1 MAGPSYHGR
10 LSGWIRFQARA
21 VSGVI
26 PFLPMNSR
34 NSHSVL
40 RPPIPESAGRALAWQ
55 APPGASLALAVHAA
69 ARRHRGLVVL
79 VCADTH
85 QANEHE
91 QDLRAL
97 GTPDDVPVRH
107 FPDWET
113 LPYDR
118 LSPHPDCVSQR
129 LAALNG
135 LPRMNRGIL
144 VVPAG
149 TLLQRLPPREYVTGR
164 SLVLDTGQALSLE
177 PMRRDLEAA
186 GYYCVSEVHDPGEFA
201 VRGNI
206 LDLYPMGSQAPYRI
220 ELFDEEVESIRTF
233 DPETQRTRERV
244 ESVRLLPGR
253 EYPFDQASRRDF
265 RQRLRSRFTFDP
277 RECELY
283 SQVKDGIAPAG
294 IEYYLPLFFESTGT
308 LFDYLPSDSLFLGF
322 RDAHAA
328 ARHFWDQ
335 AWNRY
340 EQRRHDQRHPVLPP
354 GELFL
359 APDEAD
365 NRVSNYRKIDLYLSD
380 NSPDSSETFLA
391 EPTPSLPIHSRGS
404 EPAASLKRFLATFE
418 GRVLFAADSPGRREA
433 LQEVLGDL
441 GMHPAPVDGWHGFLS
456 GRRSPAI
463 TVAPLESG
471 FRLGEPAVA
480 VITETE
486 LFGERAQQRRRRSR
500 TQRDHAS
507 VIRDLT
513 DLRPG
518 APVVHE
524 DHGVGR
530 YRGLDRLSVGGRDG
544 EFLAI
549 EYADGDRLYV
559 PVGHLHLVSRYTG
572 ASEEGAPLHR
582 LGGEQWQRVRR
593 KAAEKIRDVAAELLE
608 VQARREARRREPVKL
623 DEPLYQDFA
632 ATFPFEETPDQKA
645 AIEQVLADLQ
655 SSRPMDRVVCGDVG
669 FGKTE
674 VALRAA
680 FAVAQAGRQAAVLV
694 PTTLLAGQHFETFRD
709 RFADWPVRV
718 EMLSRFRAGK
728 ATRQVIAGL
737 EDGTVDIVIGT
748 HRLLQQG
755 VKFKNLGLV
764 IVDEEQRFGVRQKER
779 LKSLRAEVDLLTLT
793 ATPIP
798 RTLNMSL
805 SGLRDLSLIATAPAS
820 RLAIKTFVQQWDG
833 AAVREACLREIQRG
847 GQVYFL
853 HNDVQSIQRIAREL
867 EELVPEARVRVAHG
881 QMPERQL
888 EQVML
893 DFYRQRFNVLVCT
906 TIIENG
912 IDIPSANTIVMN
924 RADKLGLAQL
934 HQLRGRVGRSHHRAY
949 AYLIVPERRAMTAD
963 ALKRVEA
970 VASLEELGSGFTLAT
985 HDLEIRGAGE
995 VLGEDQSGQIEE
1007 IGFSL
1012 YNDLLERAV
1021 SALKAGEIPDLD
1033 APVSAAND
1041 VDLHIPALIPDD
1053 YLPDVHTRLILY
1065 KRIASAKSDAAL
1077 RELQVEM
1084 IDRFGL
1090 LPQPVKNLFAV
1101 ASLRLHASR
1110 LGITRLE
1117 FGEHG
1122 GRIEFGKNPAVDPAA
1137 LIQLVQERPD
1147 RFAFDGETRLRVNA
1161 DYPEASQRLAAAE
1174 ELLDRLALREAA

>member
-1 MAGPSYHGR
+1 
-10 LSGWIRFQARA
+10 
-21 VSGVI
+21 
-26 PFLPMNSR
+26 MNSR
-34 NSHSVL
+34 NVHSVL
-40 RPPIPESAGRALAWQ
+40 RPPVPEAAGRPIAWVS
-55 APPGASLALAVHAA
+55 PPGPALALAIHAA
-69 ARRHRGLVVL
+69 ARRHRGLAVL
-79 VCADTH
+79 VCPDTH
-85 QANEHE
+85 AANEHE
-91 QDLRAL
+91 HDLRAL
-97 GTPDDVPVRH
+97 CTPDDVPVRH

-118 LSPHPDCVSQR
+118 LSPHPDSVSRR
-129 LAALNG
+129 LAALNE
-135 LPRMNRGIL
+135 LPRMERGIL
-144 VVPAG
+144 VVPAS

-164 SLVLDTGQALSLE
+164 SLVLDTGQAMSLE
-177 PMRRDLEAA
+177 TMRRDLEAA
-186 GYYCVSEVHDPGEFA
+186 GYHCVSEVGDPGEFA

-206 LDLYPMGSQAPYRI
+206 LDLFPMGSEAPYRI
-220 ELFDEEVESIRTF
+220 ELFDQEIESVRTF
-233 DPETQRTRERV
+233 DPETQLTRERV
-244 ESVRLLPGR
+244 DGVRLLPGR
-253 EYPFDQASRRDF
+253 EYPFDEASRRDF

-277 RECELY
+277 RDCELY
-283 SQVKDGIAPAG
+283 RLVRDGIAPAG
-294 IEYYLPLFFESTGT
+294 IEYYLPLFFEHTGT
-308 LFDYLPSDSLFLGF
+308 LFDYLPTNTLFLASG
-322 RDAHAA
+322 DARTAA
-328 ARHFWDQ
+328 QHYWEQ
-335 AWNRY
+335 AGERY
-340 EQRRHDQRHPVLPP
+340 EQRRHDIRQPVLPP

-359 APDEAD
+359 APGELNDQ
-365 NRVSNYRKIDLYLSD
+365 VSNYANIDLY
-380 NSPDSSETFLA
+380 SPDIAPKHSVNFA
-391 EPTPSLPIHSRGS
+391 ARPTPSLPIHSRGS
-404 EPAASLKRFLATFE
+404 EPAAALKRFLSDFD

-433 LQEVLGDL
+433 LREVLGDL
-441 GMHPAPVDGWHGFLS
+441 DIRPAPVDDWHGFLS
-456 GRRSPAI
+456 SDRSPAV
-463 TVAPLESG
+463 TVASLEAG
-471 FRLGEPAVA
+471 FQLDDPVLA

-500 TQRDHAS
+500 TQRDHAA

-513 DLRPG
+513 DLHAG

-530 YRGLDRLSVGGRDG
+530 YRGLERLSVGGRDA

-559 PVGHLHLVSRYTG
+559 PVGHMHLVSRYTG

-582 LGGEQWQRVRR
+582 LGGEQWQRIRR
-593 KAAEKIRDVAAELLE
+593 KAAEKVHDVAAELLE
-608 VQARREARRREPVKL
+608 VQARREARRREPIKL

-632 ATFPFEETPDQKA
+632 ATFPFEETPDQHA

-655 SSRPMDRVVCGDVG
+655 SPRPMDRVVCGDVG

-728 ATRQVIAGL
+728 ATRQVIEGL

-755 VKFKNLGLV
+755 IQFKNLGLV

-833 AAVREACLREIQRG
+833 AGIREACLREIQRG

-853 HNDVQSIQRIAREL
+853 HNEVQSIQRVAREV
-867 EELVPEARVRVAHG
+867 EELVPEARVRIAHG
-881 QMPERQL
+881 QMPEREL

-970 VASLEELGSGFTLAT
+970 VASLEELGSGFSLAT

-1007 IGFSL
+1007 IGFTL

-1021 SALKAGEIPDLD
+1021 AALKAGEIPDLD
-1033 APVSAAND
+1033 APVSRAND

-1065 KRIASAKSDAAL
+1065 KRIASAKTDEAL
-1077 RELQVEM
+1077 RDLQVEM

-1101 ASLRLHASR
+1101 ASLRLRAAK
-1110 LGITRLE
+1110 LGISRLE

-1122 GRIEFGKNPAVDPAA
+1122 GRIEFREQPAVDPGA

-1147 RFAFDGETRLRVNA
+1147 RFAFEGDRKLRVNA
-1161 DYPEASQRLAAAE
+1161 DYPEAGQRLAAAE
-1174 ELLDRLALREAA
+1174 ELLDRLGMRRAA

>member
-1 MAGPSYHGR
+1 MK
-10 LSGWIRFQARA
+10 
-21 VSGVI
+21 
-26 PFLPMNSR
+26 SR
-34 NSHSVL
+34 RSHSVL
-40 RPPIPESAGRALAWQ
+40 RPPIPEAAGHPLAWQ
-55 APPGASLALAVHAA
+55 APPAASLALAVHAS
-69 ARRHRGLVVL
+69 ARRHRGFTVL

-85 QANEHE
+85 SANEHE
-91 QDLRAL
+91 HALRAL
-97 GTPDDVPVRH
+97 GTPDDVAVWH

-129 LAALNG
+129 LAALNE
-135 LPRMNRGIL
+135 LPRMERGIL
-144 VVPAG
+144 VVPAA
-149 TLLQRLPPREYVTGR
+149 TLLQRLPPSEYVTGR
-164 SLVLDTGQALSLE
+164 SLVLDTGQSLSLE
-177 PMRRDLEAA
+177 VTRRNLESA
-186 GYYCVSEVHDPGEFA
+186 GYHCVSEVHDPGEFA
-201 VRGNI
+201 VRGNL
-206 LDLYPMGSQAPYRI
+206 LDLYPMGADAPYRI

-233 DPETQRTRERV
+233 DPDSQLTRERV
-244 ESVRLLPGR
+244 NSVRLLPGR
-253 EYPFDQASRRDF
+253 EYPFDEASRRDF
-265 RQRLRSRFTFDP
+265 RQRLRHRFTFDP
-277 RECELY
+277 RDCELY
-283 SQVKDGIAPAG
+283 RQVRDGIAPAG
-294 IEYYLPLFFESTGT
+294 IEYYLPLFFERTGT
-308 LFDYLPSDSLFLGF
+308 LFDYLPPDSLFIGF
-322 RDAHAA
+322 HDAHAA
-328 ARHFWDQ
+328 ARQYWQQ
-335 AWNRY
+335 ATDRY
-340 EQRRHDQRHPVLPP
+340 EQRRHDLSHPVLPP
-354 GELFL
+354 DELFL
-359 APDEAD
+359 SPDD
-365 NRVSNYRKIDLYLSD
+365 LGRKIINYKNIVLYDTD
-380 NSPDSSETFLA
+380 NATDSSEKFA
-391 EPTPSLPIHSRGS
+391 ANPTPSLPIHSRGN
-404 EPAASLKRFLATFE
+404 EPAAALTRFLSEFP

-433 LQEVLGDL
+433 LQEVLGDFGL
-441 GMHPAPVDGWHGFLS
+441 HPSAVDGWHGFLS
-456 GRRSPAI
+456 GEVSPAI
-463 TVAPLESG
+463 TVASLEAG
-471 FRLGEPAVA
+471 FQLGEPALA

-500 TQRDHAS
+500 AQRDHAS

-513 DLRPG
+513 DLHAG

-530 YRGLDRLSVGGRDG
+530 YRGLERLSVGGRDA

-572 ASEEGAPLHR
+572 ASEEEAPLHR

-593 KAAEKIRDVAAELLE
+593 KAAEKVRDVAAELLE
-608 VQARREARRREPVKL
+608 IQARREARRRDPVEL
-623 DEPLYQDFA
+623 DERLYQDFA
-632 ATFPFEETPDQKA
+632 ATFPFEETPDQRA
-645 AIEQVLADLQ
+645 AIEQVLTDLQ
-655 SSRPMDRVVCGDVG
+655 SSRPMDRVICGDVG

-680 FAVAQAGRQAAVLV
+680 FAVVQAGRQVALLV
-694 PTTLLAGQHFETFRD
+694 PTTLLARQHFETFRD

-755 VKFKNLGLV
+755 IQFKHLGLV
-764 IVDEEQRFGVRQKER
+764 VVDEEQRFGVRQKER

-853 HNDVQSIQRIAREL
+853 HNEVQSIQRQAREVA
-867 EELVPEARVRVAHG
+867 ELVPEARIRVAHG
-881 QMPERQL
+881 QMPEREL

-970 VASLEELGSGFTLAT
+970 VASLEELGSGFSLAT

-1021 SALKAGEIPDLD
+1021 TALKAGEIPDLD
-1033 APVSAAND
+1033 APVSSAND

-1065 KRIASAKSDAAL
+1065 KRIASAKTDSGL

-1101 ASLRLHASR
+1101 ASLRLRAGR

-1122 GRIEFGKNPAVDPAA
+1122 GRVEFNADPAVDPAA

-1147 RFAFDGETRLRVNA
+1147 RFTFDGDRKLRISEE
-1161 DYPEASQRLAAAE
+1161 YPETGQRLEAAE
-1174 ELLDRLALREAA
+1174 ELLERLGLRMAA

>member
-1 MAGPSYHGR
+1 
-10 LSGWIRFQARA
+10 
-21 VSGVI
+21 V
-26 PFLPMNSR
+26 
-34 NSHSVL
+34 
-40 RPPIPESAGRALAWQ
+40 
-55 APPGASLALAVHAA
+55 
-69 ARRHRGLVVL
+69 
-79 VCADTH
+79 
-85 QANEHE
+85 AN
-91 QDLRAL
+91 
-97 GTPDDVPVRH
+97 
-107 FPDWET
+107 
-113 LPYDR
+113 
-118 LSPHPDCVSQR
+118 
-129 LAALNG
+129 
-135 LPRMNRGIL
+135 
-144 VVPAG
+144 
-149 TLLQRLPPREYVTGR
+149 
-164 SLVLDTGQALSLE
+164 
-177 PMRRDLEAA
+177 
-186 GYYCVSEVHDPGEFA
+186 
-201 VRGNI
+201 
-206 LDLYPMGSQAPYRI
+206 
-220 ELFDEEVESIRTF
+220 
-233 DPETQRTRERV
+233 
-244 ESVRLLPGR
+244 
-253 EYPFDQASRRDF
+253 
-265 RQRLRSRFTFDP
+265 
-277 RECELY
+277 
-283 SQVKDGIAPAG
+283 
-294 IEYYLPLFFESTGT
+294 
-308 LFDYLPSDSLFLGF
+308 
-322 RDAHAA
+322 
-328 ARHFWDQ
+328 
-335 AWNRY
+335 
-340 EQRRHDQRHPVLPP
+340 
-354 GELFL
+354 
-359 APDEAD
+359 
-365 NRVSNYRKIDLYLSD
+365 
-380 NSPDSSETFLA
+380 
-391 EPTPSLPIHSRGS
+391 
-404 EPAASLKRFLATFE
+404 
-418 GRVLFAADSPGRREA
+418 
-433 LQEVLGDL
+433 
-441 GMHPAPVDGWHGFLS
+441 
-456 GRRSPAI
+456 
-463 TVAPLESG
+463 
-471 FRLGEPAVA
+471 
-480 VITETE
+480 ITETE
-486 LFGERAQQRRRRSR
+486 LFGELAQQRRDRSR

-513 DLRPG
+513 DLHPG

-530 YRGLDRLSVGGRDG
+530 YRGLERLSVGGRDG

-559 PVGHLHLVSRYTG
+559 PVGQMHLVSRYTG
-572 ASEEGAPLHR
+572 ASDEGAPLHR
-582 LGGEQWQRVRR
+582 LGGEQWQRIRR
-593 KAAEKIRDVAAELLE
+593 KAAEKVRDVAAELLE
-608 VQARREARRREPVKL
+608 VQARREARRREPVEL
-623 DEPLYQDFA
+623 DERMYQDFA
-632 ATFPFEETPDQKA
+632 ATFPFEETPDQRA

-655 SSRPMDRVVCGDVG
+655 SPRPMDRVVCGDVG

-728 ATRQVIAGL
+728 ATRKVIEGL
-737 EDGTVDIVIGT
+737 EDGTVDVVIGT

-755 VKFKNLGLV
+755 IRFKNLGLV

-805 SGLRDLSLIATAPAS
+805 SGLRDLSLIATAPAF
-820 RLAIKTFVQQWDG
+820 RLAVKTFVQQWDG

-853 HNDVQSIQRIAREL
+853 HNDVQSIQRVAREV

-881 QMPERQL
+881 QMPEREL

-912 IDIPSANTIVMN
+912 IDIPSANTIIMN

-963 ALKRVEA
+963 AQKRVEA
-970 VASLEELGSGFTLAT
+970 VASLEELGSGFSLAT

-1021 SALKAGEIPDLD
+1021 AALKAGEIPDLD
-1033 APVSAAND
+1033 APVSSAND

-1065 KRIASAKSDAAL
+1065 KRIASAKTDEAL

-1101 ASLRLHASR
+1101 ASLRRRAGR

-1122 GRIEFGKNPAVDPAA
+1122 GRIEFKENPAVDPAT

-1147 RFAFDGETRLRVNA
+1147 RYAFEGDRKLRIHA
-1161 DYPEASQRLAAAE
+1161 EYPEADQRRATAE
-1174 ELLDRLALREAA
+1174 ELLGRLGLRQAA